1 MHFSPIVRTLALAV
15 ASACGVSHA
24 AAPPPPANPVV
35 APAIAPTALQAP
47 VVPLLWKVSDA
58 DNSVY
63 LLGSFHLLKVDDKP
77 ITPAVEAA
85 FADAESVM
93 FEVPPAQLTDPATAT
108 KFQAAMLYTGGRT
121 LSKTLPPQ
129 TLKKLEA
136 MLAPSKMPVAALD
149 PLEPWA
155 VSLQLALGIMM
166 SQGFLADQGVDKVL
180 MARAAQTNKPTTGL
194 ETIDDQLRALDG
206 TPESEQI
213 KSLDEFVADP
223 KKGVE
228 ESMALHRAWRAGDA
242 AWLDT
247 GFRGEMARELP
258 ATYKLLNVDR
268 NVRWVP
274 QIEARLRAKG
284 TGDTLVVVGA
294 LHLVGKDGLVE
305 RLRAKGYTVERI
317 GYAATGKAAKGKV
330 KGKVVSPR

>member
-1 MHFSPIVRTLALAV
+1 MQLPAVRALVFALA
-15 ASACGVSHA
+15 AACATAHA
-24 AAPPPPANPVV
+24 DVPPPVANPAV
-35 APAIAPTALQAP
+35 APASAPVATKTA

-85 FADAESVM
+85 FADAESLM
-93 FEVPPAQLTDPATAT
+93 FEIPPAQLTDPATAT

-136 MLAPSKMPVAALD
+136 LLAASGTPVAALD

-166 SQGFLADQGVDKVL
+166 SQGFMAEQGVDKVL
-180 MARAAQTNKPTTGL
+180 MARAAQAGKPTAGL

-206 TPESEQI
+206 TPEAEQV

-223 KKGVE
+223 KKAID
-228 ESMALHRAWRAGDA
+228 ESMALHAAWRAGDA
-242 AWLDT
+242 VRLDSE
-247 GFRGEMARELP
+247 FRAEMARELP
-258 ATYKLLNVDR
+258 ATYRLINVDR

-274 QIEARLRAKG
+274 QVEARLKAKN
-284 TGDTLVVVGA
+284 TDDTLVVVGA
-294 LHLVGKDGLVE
+294 LHLLGQDGLVE
-305 RLRAKGYTVERI
+305 RLRAKGYKIERI
-317 GYAATGKAAKGKV
+317 GHAAKAKPAA
-330 KGKVVSPR
+330 KR